1 MKPISNMA
9 FYCCGARMQDA
20 AAPNPICG
28 DGYAKLFMSEYGQRI
43 YEKFSSETLSTT
55 SMMVRHRIIDEVLRQ
70 MLLANRNLCFVTIG
84 AGFDSRPYRLPGGT
98 WFELDEPQL
107 IAFKDAQLPAAECTN
122 PLRRLS
128 IDFETES
135 LEEKL
140 SLISHNG
147 PVVFILEGIFIYLN
161 EEETSKLIRTL
172 NKLFPGHLLVG
183 DLVNR
188 EMVEKYGHR
197 LRDMASAMNATF
209 QPMDQP
215 ETIFS
220 KSGYQVK
227 GKISLVEV
235 SVALGLYKIPD
246 YFLKYFLKNEIDGNS
261 VYVWLDEKE
270 PALIQVPPQDR
281 QEHMAGVALVEKA
294 HQKTRPGPGR
304 R

>member
-20 AAPNPICG
+20 VAPKPICG
-28 DGYAKLFMSEYGQRI
+28 DEYAKLFMNDYGQRI
-43 YEKFSSETLSTT
+43 YDKFSSETFSRT
-55 SMMVRHRIIDEVLRQ
+55 SMTVRHRIIDELLRQ
-70 MLLANRNLCFVTIG
+70 MLLTNPDACFVTIG
-84 AGFDSRPYRLPGGT
+84 AGFDSRPYRMPGGT

-107 IAFKDAQLPAAECTN
+107 IAYKDAHLPAGDCAN

-128 IDFETES
+128 INFATDC

-140 SLISHNG
+140 SAISHRG

-161 EEETSKLIRTL
+161 EEQTRKLIRTL
-172 NKLFPGHLLVG
+172 NKLFPGHLLVC

-188 EMVEKYGHR
+188 DMVEKYGQR
-197 LRDMASAMNATF
+197 LRDIAGQMSAAF
-209 QPMDQP
+209 QLIDQP

-220 KSGYQVK
+220 KNGYQVK

-246 YFLKYFLKNEIDGNS
+246 YFLKYFLKNEIEGNS
-261 VYVWLDEKE
+261 VYVWLDEPE
-270 PALIQVPPQDR
+270 PALMEAPVQ
-281 QEHMAGVALVEKA
+281 AA

>member
-20 AAPNPICG
+20 ATPNPICG
-28 DGYAKLFMSEYGQRI
+28 DEYAKLFMNDYGQGI
-43 YEKFSSETLSTT
+43 YEKFSRETFSRT
-55 SMMVRHRIIDEVLRQ
+55 SMTVRHRIIDEVLRQ
-70 MLLANRNLCFVTIG
+70 MLLANPDSCFVTIG
-84 AGFDSRPYRLPGGT
+84 AGFDSRPYRLTGGI

-107 IAFKDAQLPAAECTN
+107 IAYKNKHLPAGECAN

-128 IDFETES
+128 INFETDC

-140 SLISHNG
+140 SPISHSG

-161 EEETSKLIRTL
+161 EAQTGELIQTL
-172 NKLFPGHLLVG
+172 NRLFPGHLLVC

-197 LRDMASAMNATF
+197 LRDIAGEMNAAF
-209 QPMDQP
+209 QPIEQP
-215 ETIFS
+215 EAIFS
-220 KSGYQVK
+220 RSGYQVK

-235 SVALGLYKIPD
+235 CVALGLYKIPD

-261 VYVWLDEKE
+261 VYVWLDERK
-270 PALIQVPPQDR
+270 PALMKVPA
-281 QEHMAGVALVEKA
+281 QEAHPRMAGLTPAEKA
-294 HQKTRPGPGR
+294 QKTRPGPGR